1 MMTLDSG
8 VKPPLEFTWFN
19 SHSEATG
26 AASVIQWDGLCDWI
40 ETSAPNAA
48 KKDALPL
55 IKLATFAGNR
65 RSNDTLQ
72 TVHGIEGDYDAG
84 TLQPERA
91 AELLRIYGI
100 RAIVVTT
107 PSYHPEAPRWRVL
120 APLSAPTAPSARREL
135 VGRLNAVLGGILAPE
150 SFVQS
155 QAFYIGTVHGGY
167 PLQSWR
173 SEGRCIDEFQFDAVY
188 PAASVISEGDAQRQ
202 PLGDPTLAAPSFE
215 WACRALLAIN
225 PNDLDRHGW
234 MKATAA
240 FKSAAWPH
248 ADESTIRATWDVWCG
263 HYIENKPT
271 ENAKLW
277 QSLQRTEAG
286 WEHLLTAS
294 GLRQEYETGRAVA
307 AFEST
312 PICSPDRVRG
322 DGALIYF
329 RDDWFT
335 YRDGRYQPT
344 EVHELR
350 RHLYSGP
357 GMTKRKV
364 DEAIDQMKAQQLIG
378 RYEVRSLPHWI
389 KRPDGMP
396 PASEMIVMQN
406 GLLHVE
412 TGKLHPLTCDLL
424 TFNALPYSFE
434 PNASTPHRWLQFL
447 GEVFAKDSETICE
460 FQKMIGYFLTGD
472 TSLQKIFLLKGER
485 RSGKGTI
492 GRVIN
497 RLIGQANIAGIGFN
511 DLGESFGMQSLIGK
525 QLAIVSDARIGR
537 WADTG
542 RVAENLLRI
551 SGEDEVNV
559 NRKNKEAW
567 NGKLNVKFLIMSNET
582 PIVQDASGAL
592 VGRYVCFE
600 TKQSFYGCEDRQL
613 DDALQA
619 ELPGIMRWALDGLL
633 ALKRDGRIDT
643 PSSARAVIRDAMR
656 ISAPVRSFVEECCT
670 FKSDA
675 ETPKQALYAA
685 FVGWWDGEGLG
696 GAPLADNWFHRQF
709 RTAYA
714 GSVRIIRQRS
724 GGMQVRGQE
733 VYSGVTITG

>member
-1 MMTLDSG
+1 MTNIDPC
-8 VKPPLEFTWFN
+8 VKHLEITWFS
-19 SHSEATG
+19 SHSESNGIAR
-26 AASVIQWDGLCDWI
+26 VIQFNDLCDFI
-40 ETSAPNAA
+40 ETSAPIASR
-48 KKDALPL
+48 KDALPL

-65 RSNDTLQ
+65 RSNETLS
-72 TVHGIEGDYDAG
+72 TVYGIEGDYDAG
-84 TLQPERA
+84 TVQPERA
-91 AELLRIYGI
+91 AELLRIYGL
-100 RAIVVTT
+100 RAIVLTT
-107 PSYHPEAPRWRVL
+107 PSHRPDAPRWRIL
-120 APLSAPTAPSARREL
+120 APLSAPTTPTARREL
-135 VGRLNAVLGGILAPE
+135 VGRLNAILGGTLAPE
-150 SFVQS
+150 SFVPS
-155 QAFYIGTVHGGY
+155 QAFYLGTVHGGH

-173 SEGRCIDEFQFDAVY
+173 SDGRCIDEFQIDAVY
-188 PAASVISEGDAQRQ
+188 PTASVISEGGQRQ
-202 PLGDPTLAAPSFE
+202 ALGDPSLAAPSFD
-215 WACRALLAIN
+215 WAYRALLAIN
-225 PNDLDRHGW
+225 PNDLDRHDW

-248 ADESTIRATWDVWCG
+248 TDEATIRATWDVWCG
-263 HYIENKPT
+263 HYAQNNPT

-277 QSLQRTEAG
+277 HSLQRTEAG

-307 AFEST
+307 AFQAAPLPAS
-312 PICSPDRVRG
+312 DRARG

-335 YRDGRYQPT
+335 YRDGHYQPT

-350 RHLYSGP
+350 RHLYNGQN
-357 GMTKRKV
+357 MTKKRV
-364 DEAIDQMKAQQLIG
+364 DEAIDLLKAQQLIG
-378 RYEVRSLPHWI
+378 RYDVQSLPHWI
-389 KRPDGMP
+389 KRPNGMP
-396 PASEMIVMQN
+396 PASELIVLKN

-412 TGKLHPLTCDLL
+412 TGRLHPLTSDLL

-434 PNASTPHRWLQFL
+434 PNAPTPHRWLNFMD
-447 GEVFAKDSETICE
+447 EVFAHDAETIRE

-497 RLIGQANIAGIGFN
+497 NLIGRSNIAGIGFN

-525 QLAIVSDARIGR
+525 QLAIVSDARLGR

-559 NRKNKEAW
+559 NRKNREAW
-567 NGKLNVKFLIMSNET
+567 NGKLNVKFMIMSNET

-600 TKQSFYGCEDRQL
+600 TKQSFYGREDRQL

-633 ALKRDGRIDT
+633 ALKQDGRIET
-643 PSSARAVIRDAMR
+643 PSSARAVIRDATR

-670 FKSDA
+670 FKSEA

-696 GAPLADNWFHRQF
+696 GAPVAENWFHRQF
-709 RTAYA
+709 RASYA
-714 GSVRIIRQRS
+714 GRVRIIRPRFA
-724 GGMQVRGQE
+724 GMQVRGHE
-733 VYSGVTITG
+733 VYSGITVAE